1 MLSQQTWHYLP
12 GFAHGET
19 EIMKLWHDCDTVQ
32 SSVNSVTGAAW
43 RGQVREIGHGLDQ
56 FSNRLPQVC
65 FNTLKMKEQL
75 NVPDPPQ
82 LEEVSPV

>member
-12 GFAHGET
+12 CFAHGET

-32 SSVNSVTGAAW
+32 SSVNSVTGAAQG
-43 RGQVREIGHGLDQ
+43 GQVREIGRGLDQ

-65 FNTLKMKEQL
+65 FNTLKMKGWL
-75 NVPDPPQ
+75 DVPDPPQ
-82 LEEVSPV
+82 PEEVSSV